1 MIVTGE
7 SPSMRHFGS
16 LTPLNR
22 EPVLKLLSFSVQ

>member
-16 LTPLNR
+16 LTSLNN
-22 EPVLKLLSFSVQ
+22 EPVLKELSFRVQ